1 MKVAVLGSA
10 LVDISAKSFQP
21 LTPNDSS
28 PGKTTMHSG
37 GVGRN
42 IAETLARLNANV
54 SLITNMG
61 DDVFAKK
68 MLDELQHVGVN
79 TSYIQQLSGP
89 SSTYTSIFNN
99 EGELL
104 YGISDVKFADIVPQH
119 ISKALEEADVLV
131 FSSNHSPEITQAL
144 IQKYR
149 DKIIVVD
156 PISIAKCQV
165 YLDVLPCIHT
175 LKCNVLEAEAFTN
188 LKIKTLDDIPKVA
201 QAILNLGVK
210 RVFIT
215 LGQDGSYYSNGTQSG
230 FVASISTEVINV
242 SGAGDAFTSGL
253 IFGILQNFN
262 LEETVS
268 FATYLAKTALESEKP
283 VNPNLLDN
291 VLNYII

>member
-10 LVDISAKSFQP
+10 LVDISAKSFRP

-28 PGKTTMHSG
+28 PGKTHIHSG

-42 IAETLARLNANV
+42 IAETLARLNADV

-61 DDVFAKK
+61 DDIFATQ
-68 MLDELQHVGVN
+68 MLEELNQVGVN
-79 TSYIQQLSGP
+79 TSYIQQISGP

-104 YGISDVKFADIVPQH
+104 HGVSDVKNTEVVPQR
-119 ISKALEEADVLV
+119 IDEALDEADVLV
-131 FSSNHSPEITQAL
+131 FSSNYSPEMTQAL
-144 IQKYR
+144 IQKYC

-165 YLDVLPCIHT
+165 YLDVLHCINT
-175 LKCNVLEAEAFTN
+175 LKCNVLEAET
-188 LKIKTLDDIPKVA
+188 ITKTKVQSLDDIPNVA
-201 QAILNLGVK
+201 QAILNLGVNQ
-210 RVFIT
+210 VFIT
-215 LGQDGSYYSNGTQSG
+215 LGQDGSYYSNGTDSG
-230 FVASISTEVINV
+230 FIAAIKSDVVNV
-242 SGAGDAFTSGL
+242 SGAGDAFTAG
-253 IFGILQNFN
+253 IVFGIIQDFN

-268 FATYLAKTALESEKP
+268 FATFLSKTSLESEKP
-283 VNPNLLDN
+283 VNPDLLEN